1 MNTIPFNPHIKLALA
16 DVDETIADVY
26 INASPEM
33 IHELNKFLEEGRA
46 IFMISGGSMPN
57 IRERIADL
65 LKPELRHQVLIGHCM
80 GAEVWGFEKGGEL
93 QSRPYYSLYEGHFT
107 EEQKVTWREIINT
120 LIERFQLKVYPV
132 QPKKEFKELTNADP
146 LSVMLADRGPQITF
160 EFVNAVNL
168 TSQQKD
174 DLEKKLQITIPLKY
188 NTYDLRY
195 VVAEE
200 GDKLYKKAQL
210 PLKMQLGG
218 TMALDS
224 LIEGVDKTKAVKFV
238 LEHENVLNHIGLSQ
252 SDLKDENAIEIW
264 GDKYGQKKV
273 GVDFHMC
280 LAVSP
285 KVRAID
291 FRDEDVV
298 DIPKGYNIQIWN
310 GSYRLHEGL
319 LEYLQSRFNA
329 S

>member
-1 MNTIPFNPHIKLALA
+1 MNTLPFNHNIKLALA

-26 INASPEM
+26 MKASPEM
-33 IHELNKFLEEGRA
+33 IHELNTFIEEGRSL
-46 IFMISGGSMPN
+46 FMISGGSLPN

-65 LKPELRHQVLIGHCM
+65 LKPELRHRVLIAHCM

-93 QSRPYYSLYEGHFT
+93 QSKPYYSLYEGHFS
-107 EEQKVTWREIINT
+107 EEQKVAWREIINT
-120 LIERFQLKVYPV
+120 LIERFQFKVYPV
-132 QPKKEFKELTNADP
+132 QPKKEFILQTKADP

-160 EFVNAVNL
+160 EFINAVNL
-168 TSQQKD
+168 TLQQKEE
-174 DLEKKLQITIPLKY
+174 LEKKLHITIPMNH

-200 GDKLYKKAQL
+200 GDTLYKEAKL
-210 PLKMQLGG
+210 PLRMQLGG

-224 LIEGVDKTKAVKFV
+224 LIEGVDKTKAVKYV
-238 LEHENVLNHIGLSQ
+238 LEHEEILNHIGLTSADI
-252 SDLKDENAIEIW
+252 SKVDAIEIW

-291 FRDEDVV
+291 FRDEELS
-298 DIPKGYNIQIWN
+298 DIPKGYNIQLWN
-310 GSYRLHEGL
+310 GSKSLHDGL
-319 LEYLQSRFNA
+319 LEYLQSRHL
-329 S
+329 